1 MKVVETYIV
10 REDIKRYALNE
21 SMQNGYSKL
30 YEGFSKV
37 INDHMSDEEIISSE
51 LDLEIS
57 DETDFK
63 VTVNKKE
70 LVLFKDYFI
79 TINGN
84 LLFSETIEKG
94 SIIKIYDTFENK
106 RIVTK
111 NPYSRNVLFHV
122 FSEDEKL
129 KYNNQYTYKLIIN
142 EKEYNINFESKYNPY
157 YSNVRKIRCDLGYA
171 ASNFKDKEIAGL
183 IYFHSK
189 EIYKVMKENNLLNEL
204 SKNSIAQD
212 IARYRTDI
220 DLCWLLYY
228 GMSFTYGDISKE
240 IGTMKIEK
248 KTKIPDIDK
257 ISKRFEFLLS
267 QAEAKLNL
275 QASDG
280 IKISSYADYKSEA

>member
-1 MKVVETYIV
+1 MKVVETYIT
-10 REDIKRYALNE
+10 RKDIKRYELHEA
-21 SMQNGYSKL
+21 MQSGYSKL
-30 YEGFSKV
+30 YEVFSKV
-37 INDHMSDEEIISSE
+37 INDQMSDEEIIDNE
-51 LDLEIS
+51 LDLEVC
-57 DETDFK
+57 DEMDFK
-63 VTVNKKE
+63 VTVNKKK
-70 LVLFKDYFI
+70 LVPFKDYFI
-79 TINGN
+79 TLSHNII
-84 LLFSETIEKG
+84 FAEPIEKG
-94 SIIKIYDTFENK
+94 LIIKIYDTFENK

-122 FSEDEKL
+122 FSNDEKL
-129 KYNNQYTYKLIIN
+129 KYNNQYTYKLTIN
-142 EKEYNINFESKYNPY
+142 EQEHNINFESKYNPY
-157 YSNVRKIRCDLGYA
+157 YSNVKKVRVDLGHA
-171 ASNFKDKEIAGL
+171 ADNFKDKEIANL

-248 KTKIPDIDK
+248 KTNIPDIYI
-257 ISKRFEFLLS
+257 ISKRFEFLLN
-267 QAEAKLNL
+267 QAESKLNL

-280 IKISSYADYKSEA
+280 IKISSYTDYKSEV